1 MRLIC
6 FILSVVVFFIS
17 LYFFILKVPEI
28 VTFNDTIYIL
38 LLVVLMAICVL
49 GVLINIKVFDR
60 ARSSRAFISITNN
73 FYKNKK

>member
-38 LLVVLMAICVL
+38 LLVVSNGNMCTGRV
-49 GVLINIKVFDR
+49 DQ
-60 ARSSRAFISITNN
+60 
-73 FYKNKK
+73 YKGF